1 MVKIYTSQVQWRRL
15 RDLRALCCGVV
26 DHIIRLSAFLL
37 IGDVDH
43 KALLGV
49 ELHLPGVRPID

>member
-37 IGDVDH
+37 ICDVDH
-43 KALLGV
+43 EAFLGV
-49 ELHLPGVRPID
+49 ELHLPGV